1 MANEVELITFANKTV
16 SPVYDA
22 IIQELYTDG
31 GGVITGC
38 TVTIKDANHLHITEG
53 YGVLCGREFKIVASD
68 IPVQLSSSGNLN
80 GRLYLHM
87 DLSLATDPIT
97 LLVETGSTLTPV
109 QQDANVNTT
118 NGVYEI
124 NLATFTVGTSAIS
137 NLQDVAPKAVKI
149 PDALNSLNSALGKKL
164 WENNSPSSAFAAQNI
179 PLSSSDYDYLT
190 FFYISTNAD
199 TRFIHSEDVLKGKS
213 FTAEDFIFSSG
224 GTIPTMRMR
233 DYTYSSD
240 TVYAVGGGSVAT
252 SGSGLS
258 ANNTV
263 CVPLAV
269 YGRKFGN

>member
-118 NGVYEI
+118 NGVYEV

-149 PDALNSLNSALGKKL
+149 PDALNSLNSAKADKTELTPLKVYRLEG
-164 WENNSPSSAFAAQNI
+164 NVSSAGTGNFRINNLPNGAI
-179 PLSSSDYDYLT
+179 PVAVGVETGTDCNYTIFQSSSTHGWYIHASNFSNGDSVGATITKCYI
-190 FFYISTNAD
+190 FYVQYTNA
-199 TRFIHSEDVLKGKS
+199 
-213 FTAEDFIFSSG
+213 
-224 GTIPTMRMR
+224 
-233 DYTYSSD
+233 
-240 TVYAVGGGSVAT
+240 
-252 SGSGLS
+252 
-258 ANNTV
+258 
-263 CVPLAV
+263 
-269 YGRKFGN
+269 

>member
-118 NGVYEI
+118 NGIYEV

-149 PDALNSLNSALGKKL
+149 PDALNSLNSAL
-164 WENNSPSSAFAAQNI
+164 NNI
-179 PLSSSDYDYLT
+179 VV
-190 FFYISTNAD
+190 INA
-199 TRFIHSEDVLKGKS
+199 
-213 FTAEDFIFSSG
+213 
-224 GTIPTMRMR
+224 GTISFSNGAG
-233 DYTYSSD
+233 TYPYSGAKTTGRYMAQRATATAHSYLLNACC
-240 TVYAVGGGSVAT
+240 TTNGIISVFAYDV
-252 SGSGLS
+252 GSGTPRTGTLPDI
-258 ANNTV
+258 V
-263 CVPLAV
+263 ILADN
-269 YGRKFGN
+269 R

>member
-1 MANEVELITFANKTV
+1 MANEVELITFTNKTV

-118 NGVYEI
+118 NGVYEV
-124 NLATFTVGTSAIS
+124 NLATFDVGTSAIS

-149 PDALNSLNSALGKKL
+149 PDALNSLNSALPKLLWNNTAPTSPMSDATISINLSNYDAVKIYTIDGAFETLVGKIAYGML
-164 WENNSPSSAFAAQNI
+164 EA
-179 PLSSSDYDYLT
+179 SSSNVPYIWRRT
-190 FFYISTNAD
+190 FATSASGITVNKCLRIALD
-199 TRFIHSEDVLKGKS
+199 
-213 FTAEDFIFSSG
+213 G
-224 GTIPTMRMR
+224 GTTTE
-233 DYTYSSD
+233 DAGTF
-240 TVYAVGGGSVAT
+240 
-252 SGSGLS
+252 
-258 ANNTV
+258 
-263 CVPLAV
+263 VPLKIV
-269 YGRKFGN
+269 GIKFN

>member
-124 NLATFTVGTSAIS
+124 NLATFDVGTSAIS

-149 PDALNSLNSALGKKL
+149 PDALSSLNSAIATKQDKINVRQLAVGSVTVNAQGYLNLYSSFQTLLPQVGIDINKVISIRIGT
-164 WENNSPSSAFAAQNI
+164 WSSMSVPSA
-179 PLSSSDYDYLT
+179 
-190 FFYISTNAD
+190 ISTY
-199 TRFIHSEDVLKGKS
+199 GKCNG
-213 FTAEDFIFSSG
+213 I
-224 GTIPTMRMR
+224 
-233 DYTYSSD
+233 
-240 TVYAVGGGSVAT
+240 
-252 SGSGLS
+252 LS
-258 ANNTV
+258 APNNQITG
-263 CVPLAV
+263 LEILF
-269 YGRKFGN
+269 YYTD

>member
-118 NGVYEI
+118 NGVYEV

-137 NLQDVAPKAVKI
+137 NLQDVAPQAVKI
-149 PDALNSLNSALGKKL
+149 PEALNTLNSNLGKWELLCSSQATTQTEVNLAYPLSDYKSVALVLKYGGNQIFASTVIPVALFKAEGGNGLFTSLNNG
-164 WENNSPSSAFAAQNI
+164 
-179 PLSSSDYDYLT
+179 T
-190 FFYISTNAD
+190 FIN
-199 TRFIHSEDVLKGKS
+199 TRAYYKN
-213 FTAEDFIFSSG
+213 
-224 GTIPTMRMR
+224 
-233 DYTYSSD
+233 SD
-240 TVYAVGGGSVAT
+240 TKIDMLCA
-252 SGSGLS
+252 GLS
-258 ANNTV
+258 GITGAF
-263 CVPLAV
+263 
-269 YGRKFGN
+269 YGIK

>member
-109 QQDANVNTT
+109 QQDDNVNTT
-118 NGVYEI
+118 NGVYEV

-137 NLQDVAPKAVKI
+137 NLQDVAPQAVKI
-149 PDALNSLNSALGKKL
+149 PEALNTLNSNIADVKETVTANELGTYVNISSYTSY
-164 WENNSPSSAFAAQNI
+164 WYTCPSDGYIHIRCNTAGTTMQAQI
-179 PLSSSDYDYLT
+179 TGP
-190 FFYISTNAD
+190 
-199 TRFIHSEDVLKGKS
+199 
-213 FTAEDFIFSSG
+213 SG
-224 GTIPTMRMR
+224 GVDLYLKAIGA
-233 DYTYSSD
+233 S
-240 TVYAVGGGSVAT
+240 GGVFDSISVRKGMKVKMIKTGTGDAY
-252 SGSGLS
+252 GYF
-258 ANNTV
+258 
-263 CVPLAV
+263 VPLE
-269 YGRKFGN
+269 

>member
-1 MANEVELITFANKTV
+1 MANEVELITFTNKTV

-118 NGVYEI
+118 NGVYEV
-124 NLATFTVGTSAIS
+124 NLATFDVGTSAIS

-149 PDALNSLNSALGKKL
+149 PDALNSLNSNKADKMTLL
-164 WENNSPSSAFAAQNI
+164 WTNPNPSTAISSQSVEI
-179 PLSSSDYDYLT
+179 PNLSDYDELKIVTNQGVTHLRVGYYAWVVT
-190 FFYISTNAD
+190 FNSPGGVFYAWSRYMYTSGNYFNIQPCYMIKISD
-199 TRFIHSEDVLKGKS
+199 G
-213 FTAEDFIFSSG
+213 
-224 GTIPTMRMR
+224 
-233 DYTYSSD
+233 TYSQDNGVSIPQ
-240 TVYAVGGGSVAT
+240 Y
-252 SGSGLS
+252 
-258 ANNTV
+258 
-263 CVPLAV
+263 V
-269 YGRKFGN
+269 YGVKY

>member
-149 PDALNSLNSALGKKL
+149 PDALNTLNSNLSKNAFGTAIVVVASTTSLPANQWYEIPADGYIIISALGEQARKAWVSGSIYGPSKTGAHFNWEVYCPLESNISVVETPVYVKKGM
-164 WENNSPSSAFAAQNI
+164 WFFIGGIIGKASVSFI
-179 PLSSSDYDYLT
+179 PL
-190 FFYISTNAD
+190 A
-199 TRFIHSEDVLKGKS
+199 
-213 FTAEDFIFSSG
+213 
-224 GTIPTMRMR
+224 
-233 DYTYSSD
+233 
-240 TVYAVGGGSVAT
+240 
-252 SGSGLS
+252 
-258 ANNTV
+258 
-263 CVPLAV
+263 
-269 YGRKFGN
+269 

>member
-124 NLATFTVGTSAIS
+124 NLATFDVGTSAIS
-137 NLQDVAPKAVKI
+137 NLQDVSPKAVKI
-149 PDALNSLNSALGKKL
+149 PEALSTLNSALGTISGALDNLKFKVYL
-164 WENNSPSSAFAAQNI
+164 NLQIPFANSVDSGFNVSDVDANLANAKVLIPMCLGSFSSATMNGAK
-179 PLSSSDYDYLT
+179 T
-190 FFYISTNAD
+190 FVAIHLID
-199 TRFIHSEDVLKGKS
+199 TSPITATKS
-213 FTAEDFIFSSG
+213 
-224 GTIPTMRMR
+224 MN
-233 DYTYSSD
+233 
-240 TVYAVGGGSVAT
+240 
-252 SGSGLS
+252 L
-258 ANNTV
+258 
-263 CVPLAV
+263 LAV
-269 YGRKFGN
+269 F

>member
-97 LLVETGSTLTPV
+97 LLVETGATLTPV

-118 NGVYEI
+118 NGVYEV
-124 NLATFTVGTSAIS
+124 NLATFDVGTSAIS

-149 PDALNSLNSALGKKL
+149 PDALNSLNSALE
-164 WENNSPSSAFAAQNI
+164 W
-179 PLSSSDYDYLT
+179 
-190 FFYISTNAD
+190 
-199 TRFIHSEDVLKGKS
+199 
-213 FTAEDFIFSSG
+213 
-224 GTIPTMRMR
+224 
-233 DYTYSSD
+233 
-240 TVYAVGGGSVAT
+240 
-252 SGSGLS
+252 
-258 ANNTV
+258 
-263 CVPLAV
+263 
-269 YGRKFGN
+269 

>member
-124 NLATFTVGTSAIS
+124 NLATFDVGTSAIS

-149 PDALNSLNSALGKKL
+149 PDALSSLNSALTDKPVTITPA
-164 WENNSPSSAFAAQNI
+164 SNI
-179 PLSSSDYDYLT
+179 TIILSSVYKVGNVCY
-190 FFYISTNAD
+190 F
-199 TRFIHSEDVLKGKS
+199 DV
-213 FTAEDFIFSSG
+213 IFSS
-224 GTIPTMRMR
+224 
-233 DYTYSSD
+233 
-240 TVYAVGGGSVAT
+240 SVAGASYDVCTFDVT
-252 SGSGLS
+252 SKYRQDYAAREGTTIGSGRCYGAYIG
-258 ANNTV
+258 ANSNKLATNNLAQNQMAANTQYQLTGSFYV
-263 CVPLAV
+263 
-269 YGRKFGN
+269 K

>member
-118 NGVYEI
+118 NGIYEV

-149 PDALNSLNSALGKKL
+149 PDALNTLNSNLTWKL
-164 WENNSPSSAFAAQNI
+164 LDTKTGTTAIPIPSGAHEIFATLENPAKNICFNFNI
-179 PLSSSDYDYLT
+179 PVISLSASNKTYRQAYYTTASNNGTCSLD
-190 FFYISTNAD
+190 IST
-199 TRFIHSEDVLKGKS
+199 
-213 FTAEDFIFSSG
+213 SSINMTG
-224 GTIPTMRMR
+224 F
-233 DYTYSSD
+233 
-240 TVYAVGGGSVAT
+240 AVGGSDITSTASISV
-252 SGSGLS
+252 
-258 ANNTV
+258 
-263 CVPLAV
+263 
-269 YGRKFGN
+269 YYR

>member
-109 QQDANVNTT
+109 QQDDNVNTT
-118 NGVYEI
+118 NGVYEV
-124 NLATFTVGTSAIS
+124 NLATFDVGTSAIS
-137 NLQDVAPKAVKI
+137 NLQDVAPQAVKI
-149 PDALNSLNSALGKKL
+149 PEALNTLNSNIA
-164 WENNSPSSAFAAQNI
+164 EFAYNNLSTTAVNLIPYNSDNNQYTCPSDGYVQVQDANG
-179 PLSSSDYDYLT
+179 SSSVT
-190 FFYISTNAD
+190 AVISGADGLAAVSINAMSYG
-199 TRFIHSEDVLKGKS
+199 IHAIAVRKGMKVR
-213 FTAEDFIFSSG
+213 IGSSG
-224 GTIPTMRMR
+224 TLPRASFRAFT
-233 DYTYSSD
+233 
-240 TVYAVGGGSVAT
+240 
-252 SGSGLS
+252 
-258 ANNTV
+258 N
-263 CVPLAV
+263 
-269 YGRKFGN
+269 